1 MIQTKIM
8 NIFLKTSNIL
18 CKNQP
23 HYVTRF
29 LLPSL
34 ARPVCTSAPDPSDKV
49 RVRFAPSPTGFMHL
63 GGLRTALFNY
73 LFAKSHGG
81 KFILRIEDTD
91 QERLVEGAME
101 RIYQDL
107 KWAGIVPDES
117 PWNEGPYGPY
127 VQSLRYDIY
136 KQEVKKLMEDG
147 RAYYCFCSE
156 RRLDLLRKEA
166 VRLRQVPKYDNKCR
180 HLTPGQIAERLAK
193 NDKFCIRF
201 KLDSKADEFQDMI
214 YGKIVYFLAQNE
226 GDPVIIKSDGFPTYH
241 FANVVDDHYMKITHV
256 LRGVEWQ
263 ISTPKHIQMFH
274 AFGWR
279 PPNYAHLPL
288 VMNPNGSKLSKRQ
301 GDVQLDHY
309 RKMGIFPQAL
319 LNFITQSGGGFD
331 RDMIDIVGP
340 QMTDL
345 VQHFD
350 IKKINAHSSRLNTDL
365 LKQCN
370 REEIA
375 YQLKHTPEKAE
386 ALVKEVIRLV
396 QTEFSDHIKSLDLD
410 EKHVRDV
417 LEWSITRID
426 SLQDLVKGKLSF
438 LWVLPRRSKDTSV
451 DSGTL
456 EVLAKNLAS
465 EDDIEF
471 TKAEISGFLKAF
483 AERNRIAFDLLMKSL
498 RNCLSGL
505 KEGPGVAEMMEI
517 LGRDKT
523 IERIL
528 LAAKRK

>member
-1 MIQTKIM
+1 M
-8 NIFLKTSNIL
+8 NFLWKTAKRPSVFNNSSYHI
-18 CKNQP
+18 
-23 HYVTRF
+23 RGWI
-29 LLPSL
+29 LPSS
-34 ARPVCTSAPDPSDKV
+34 ACRRVCSNAPPDAVV

-73 LFAKSHGG
+73 LYAKSRGG

-91 QERLVEGAME
+91 QERLFEGATE
-101 RIYQDL
+101 RLYEDL

-117 PWNEGPYGPY
+117 PWNEGEYGPY
-127 VQSLRYDIY
+127 VQSKRYEIY
-136 KQEVKKLMEDG
+136 KREVKKLMEDG

-156 RRLDLLRKEA
+156 RRLELIRKEA
-166 VRLRQVPKYDNKCR
+166 MRLRQVPKYDNKCR
-180 HLTPGQIAERLAK
+180 HLTPGQVAERLAK

-241 FANVVDDHYMKITHV
+241 FANVVDDHYMRITHV

-274 AFGWR
+274 AFGWK
-279 PPNYAHLPL
+279 PPQYAHLPL

-309 RKMGIFPQAL
+309 RRIGIFPQAL

-331 RDMIDIVGP
+331 RELVDVIGP
-340 QMTDL
+340 QMHDL
-345 VQHFD
+345 IKHFD
-350 IKKINAHSSRLNTDL
+350 LKKINAHSSRLNPDL

-370 REEIA
+370 REEIQ
-375 YQLKHTPEKAE
+375 YQLRHSEEKA
-386 ALVKEVIRLV
+386 AGLVKEVIRMV
-396 QTEFSDHIKSLDLD
+396 KAEFAGDNVKGLDLD
-410 EKHVRDV
+410 EKHVREV
-417 LEWSITRID
+417 LEWSVTRID
-426 SLQDLVKGKLSF
+426 TLQDLVKGKLSF
-438 LWVLPRRSKDTSV
+438 LWVLPKSSKDKTI
-451 DSGTL
+451 DSDVL
-456 EVLAKNLAS
+456 KVLAQNLAS
-465 EDDIEF
+465 EEETAF
-471 TKAEISGFLKAF
+471 TKAELSIFLKAF
-483 AERNRIAFDLLMKSL
+483 AERNHLVFEQLMKSL
-498 RNCLSGL
+498 RSCLSGL

-528 LAAKRK
+528 LAARRK

>member
-1 MIQTKIM
+1 
-8 NIFLKTSNIL
+8 
-18 CKNQP
+18 
-23 HYVTRF
+23 
-29 LLPSL
+29 
-34 ARPVCTSAPDPSDKV
+34 
-49 RVRFAPSPTGFMHL
+49 MHL

-81 KFILRIEDTD
+81 KLILRIEDTD

-107 KWAGIVPDES
+107 KWAGVEPDES

-127 VQSLRYDIY
+127 IQSKRYDIY

-180 HLTPGQIAERLAK
+180 HLTPGQIAERLAR

-201 KLDSKADEFQDMI
+201 KLDSKADEFQDLI
-214 YGKIVYFLAQNE
+214 YGKIVYFVAQNE

-241 FANVVDDHYMKITHV
+241 FANVVDDHHMKVSHV

-279 PPNYAHLPL
+279 PPQYAHLPL

-301 GDVQLDHY
+301 GDVQLDYY

-331 RDMIDIVGP
+331 RALIDVVGP
-340 QMTDL
+340 QMKDL
-345 VQHFD
+345 IRHFD
-350 IKKINAHSSRLNTDL
+350 IGKINAHSSRLNADL

-370 REEIA
+370 REEIE
-375 YQLKHTPEKAE
+375 YQLKKCPEKAE
-386 ALVKEVIRLV
+386 ALVQEVIRMV
-396 QTEFSDHIKSLDLD
+396 REEFGDQLKNLDLS

-426 SLQDLVKGKLSF
+426 VLQDLVKGKLSF
-438 LWVLPRRSKDTSV
+438 LWVLPH
-451 DSGTL
+451 
-456 EVLAKNLAS
+456 
-465 EDDIEF
+465 
-471 TKAEISGFLKAF
+471 
-483 AERNRIAFDLLMKSL
+483 
-498 RNCLSGL
+498 GL
-505 KEGPGVAEMMEI
+505 K
-517 LGRDKT
+517 DKT
-523 IERIL
+523 INNGRVLSSSGFNDLSTQLNCLFYRYHVGFGEKSVL
-528 LAAKRK
+528 

>member
-1 MIQTKIM
+1 M
-8 NIFLKTSNIL
+8 NIFRKTAKIL
-18 CKNQP
+18 YINQP
-23 HYVTRF
+23 YYVPAI
-29 LLPSL
+29 LPSL
-34 ARPVCTSAPDPSDKV
+34 TRRLCSNIPESNDKV

-107 KWAGIVPDES
+107 KWAGIIPDES
-117 PWNEGPYGPY
+117 PWNEGPHGPY

-166 VRLRQVPKYDNKCR
+166 VRLRQIPKYDNKCR
-180 HLTPGQIAERLAK
+180 DLTPAQIAERLAK

-241 FANVVDDHYMKITHV
+241 FANVVDDHYMRITHV

-263 ISTPKHIQMFH
+263 ISTPKHIQIFH

-279 PPNYAHLPL
+279 PPQYAHLPL

-301 GDVQLDHY
+301 GDVQLDYY
-309 RKMGIFPQAL
+309 RKRGIFPQAL

-331 RDMIDIVGP
+331 RELIDVAGA
-340 QMTDL
+340 QMSDL
-345 VQHFD
+345 IKHFD
-350 IKKINAHSSRLNTDL
+350 IGKINAHSSRLNADL
-365 LKQCN
+365 LTQCN
-370 REEIA
+370 REEIM
-375 YQLKHTPEKAE
+375 YQLKNSPGQAE
-386 ALVKEVIRLV
+386 ALVQEVIRLV
-396 QTEFSDHIKSLDLD
+396 RTEFKDNGSLDLD

-417 LEWSITRID
+417 LEWSVTRID
-426 SLQDLVKGKLSF
+426 ALQDLVKGKLSF
-438 LWVLPRRSKDTSV
+438 IWVLPQRSKDASV
-451 DSGTL
+451 DNDTL
-456 EVLAKNLAS
+456 KVLAKNLGS
-465 EDDIEF
+465 EEDIEF
-471 TKAEISGFLKAF
+471 TKAEISVFLKAF
-483 AERNRIAFDLLMKSL
+483 AERNRIAFELLMKSL

-523 IERIL
+523 VERIL
-528 LAAKRK
+528 LATKRK

>member
-1 MIQTKIM
+1 MYIIQNTLLRNSISVRSVLQSS
-8 NIFLKTSNIL
+8 FFRSLCSNV
-18 CKNQP
+18 P
-23 HYVTRF
+23 E
-29 LLPSL
+29 S
-34 ARPVCTSAPDPSDKV
+34 SDNV

-73 LFAKSHGG
+73 LFAKSHRG

-91 QERLVEGAME
+91 QERLVDGATE
-101 RIYQDL
+101 KIYQDL
-107 KWAGIVPDES
+107 KWAGLIPDES
-117 PWNEGPYGPY
+117 PWNEGSYGPY

-156 RRLDLLRKEA
+156 RRLDLLRKDA
-166 VRLRQVPKYDNKCR
+166 IRLRQVPKYDNKCR

-201 KLDSKADEFQDMI
+201 KLDSKADEFQDLI

-263 ISTPKHIQMFH
+263 ISTPKHIQMFQ

-279 PPNYAHLPL
+279 PPQYAHLPL
-288 VMNPNGSKLSKRQ
+288 VMNSNGSKLSKRQ

-309 RKMGIFPQAL
+309 RNIGIFPQAL

-331 RDMIDIVGP
+331 RDLINIDGP
-340 QMTDL
+340 QLKDL
-345 VQHFD
+345 VENFD
-350 IKKINAHSSRLNTDL
+350 IKKINAHSSRLNPDL
-365 LKQCN
+365 LWQCN

-375 YQLKHTPEKAE
+375 YQLQHSPEQAD
-386 ALVKEVIRLV
+386 ALVKQVIGMLRS
-396 QTEFSDHIKSLDLD
+396 EHKDHLKNLDLD
-410 EKHVRDV
+410 EKHVREV
-417 LEWSITRID
+417 LQWAITRIG

-438 LWVLPRRSKDTSV
+438 LWVLPQRTKDTTIDGDV
-451 DSGTL
+451 L
-456 EVLAKNLAS
+456 EVLAKNFAS
-465 EDDIEF
+465 ETEIPF
-471 TKAEISGFLKAF
+471 TKADISNFLKAF
-483 AERNRIAFDLLMKSL
+483 AERNSIAFDQFMKSL
-498 RNCLSGL
+498 RGSLSGL
-505 KEGPGVAEMMEI
+505 RDGPGVAEMMEI

-523 IERIL
+523 IERIR
-528 LAAKRK
+528 LAAKRR

>member
-1 MIQTKIM
+1 M
-8 NIFLKTSNIL
+8 NFL
-18 CKNQP
+18 CKSGQRTLYNSWIIRTS
-23 HYVTRF
+23 VRIN
-29 LLPSL
+29 S
-34 ARPVCTSAPDPSDKV
+34 ARRLCDNVPEPPNDSV

-73 LFAKSHGG
+73 LYAKSRGG

-91 QERLVEGAME
+91 QERLVEGATD
-101 RIYQDL
+101 RLYDDL

-127 VQSLRYDIY
+127 VQSKRYDIY

-156 RRLDLLRKEA
+156 RRLELLRKEA
-166 VRLRQVPKYDNKCR
+166 VRLRQIPKYDNKCR
-180 HLTPGQIAERLAK
+180 HLTPVQVAERLAK

-226 GDPVIIKSDGFPTYH
+226 GDPVIIKSDGYPTYH
-241 FANVVDDHYMKITHV
+241 FANVVDDHYMRITHV

-274 AFGWR
+274 AFGWK
-279 PPNYAHLPL
+279 PPQYAHLPL

-309 RKMGIFPQAL
+309 RRMGIFPQAL
-319 LNFITQSGGGFD
+319 LNFITQSGGGFERELVD
-331 RDMIDIVGP
+331 VIGP
-340 QMTDL
+340 QMHDL
-345 VQHFD
+345 IRHFD
-350 IKKINAHSSRLNTDL
+350 LNKINAHSSRLNPDL

-370 REEIA
+370 REEIE
-375 YQLKHTPEKAE
+375 YQLRHSEEKAN
-386 ALVKEVIRLV
+386 ALVKEVIRMV
-396 QTEFSDHIKSLDLD
+396 QAEFPDNKKGLDLD
-410 EKHVRDV
+410 EKHVQEV
-417 LEWSITRID
+417 LEWAVSRID
-426 SLQDLVKGKLSF
+426 ALQDLVKGKLSF
-438 LWVLPRRSKDTSV
+438 LWVLPKTSKDKTI
-451 DSGTL
+451 DSDVL
-456 EVLAKNLAS
+456 KVLAQNLAS
-465 EDDIEF
+465 EEETTF
-471 TKAEISGFLKAF
+471 TKTELSIFLRAF
-483 AERNRIAFDLLMKSL
+483 AERNHLVFEQLMKSL

-505 KEGPGVAEMMEI
+505 TEGPGVAEMMEI

>member
-1 MIQTKIM
+1 MHMIQKSLLRKSINVISICRTGATRSLYS
-8 NIFLKTSNIL
+8 NVPDTS
-18 CKNQP
+18 
-23 HYVTRF
+23 T
-29 LLPSL
+29 
-34 ARPVCTSAPDPSDKV
+34 TV

-91 QERLVEGAME
+91 QERLVEGATE
-101 RIYQDL
+101 QIYQDL

-156 RRLDLLRKEA
+156 RRLDLLRKDA

-201 KLDSKADEFQDMI
+201 KLDSKADEFQDLI
-214 YGKIVYFLAQNE
+214 YGKIVYFVAQNE

-241 FANVVDDHYMKITHV
+241 FANVVDDHHMKISHV

-263 ISTPKHIQMFH
+263 ISTPKHIQMFQ

-279 PPNYAHLPL
+279 PPQYAHLPL
-288 VMNPNGSKLSKRQ
+288 VMNSNGSKLSKRQ
-301 GDVQLDHY
+301 GDVQLEHY
-309 RKMGIFPQAL
+309 RSIGIFPQAL

-331 RDMIDIVGP
+331 RELIDITGP
-340 QMTDL
+340 QLKDL
-345 VQHFD
+345 VDNFD
-350 IKKINAHSSRLNTDL
+350 IKKINAHSSRLNPDL
-365 LKQCN
+365 LWQCN

-375 YQLKHTPEKAE
+375 HQLKHSPEKADG
-386 ALVKEVIRLV
+386 LVKEVIRMV
-396 QTEFSDHIKSLDLD
+396 REEYKDHLKSLDLD
-410 EKHVRDV
+410 EKHVREV
-417 LEWSITRID
+417 LEWSITRIG

-438 LWVLPRRSKDTSV
+438 LWVLPQRSKDAII
-451 DSGTL
+451 DADIL
-456 EVLAKNLAS
+456 KVLAKNFAT
-465 EDDIEF
+465 ETDVPF
-471 TKAEISGFLKAF
+471 TKAYISDFLKAF
-483 AERNRIAFDLLMKSL
+483 AKRNQIAFDQFMKSL
-498 RNCLSGL
+498 RGSLSGL
-505 KEGPGVAEMMEI
+505 REGPGVAEMMEI
-517 LGRDKT
+517 LGREKT
-523 IERIL
+523 VERIL